1 MGLVGEG
8 DWIAASLSWYFL
20 GMWLP
25 YYPAALLLCGVFLA
39 ALASNH
45 NNRVAAIVLSFS
57 VWFALQWIVV
67 IAAFGHQFP
76 VRFDWLGIVSTTMV
90 LLTVLLFSACAV
102 ISLASYATGRAVVPR
117 SGMAIS
123 LWAMLLSAHLLHVI
137 LLFGFWALAAS

>member
-1 MGLVGEG
+1 MSPMAEG
-8 DWIAASLSWYFL
+8 DWIAMFLSWYFL

-39 ALASNH
+39 ALASSDD
-45 NNRVAAIVLSFS
+45 NRVTAIALSFS
-57 VWFALQWIVV
+57 AWFALQWIVV

-76 VRFDWLGIVSTTMV
+76 VRFDPPGIVVITMV
-90 LLTVLLFSACAV
+90 SLTVLLFSACAV

-117 SGMAIS
+117 SRMATA
-123 LWAMLLSAHLLHVI
+123 LWAMLLSAHLLHVV